1 MNENTPPPCFY
12 CEKVSKYTE
21 PALDTGKIIDVCETH
36 FHLKYM
42 G

>member
-1 MNENTPPPCFY
+1 MNDNTPPPCFY
-12 CEKVSKYTE
+12 CEKSSKYTE

-36 FHLKYM
+36 FHFKYM